1 MGWNPFERKTKVK
14 EVNLLNPTQ
23 EDVMTTIAGH
33 YKPQVGKYD
42 KYDSQL
48 DTLMSLKPST
58 TINKATTDNYVKNTI
73 ANPMRKTLQTQVLP
87 QVNAS
92 MGRGYWSTAR
102 NTATQKAVQDTEDQ
116 IASLSADAAYKD
128 EQARRDLSESA
139 YNRGIQAQGLR
150 SQLDPSNILMQLLGV
165 KTKEAIGSQQASPWD
180 ILTQGLTAGGALYG
194 AAK

>member
-14 EVNLLNPTQ
+14 EVDLLNPTQ
-23 EDVMTTIAGH
+23 KDLMTTIAGH

-42 KYDSQL
+42 QYDAQL
-48 DTLMSLKPST
+48 GTLMGMRPST
-58 TINKATTDNYVKNTI
+58 TVNSATTANYVRNAI
-73 ANPMRKTLQTQVLP
+73 ANPMRNQLQTQILP

-92 MGRGYWSTAR
+92 MGRGFWSTAR
-102 NTATQKAVQDTEDQ
+102 NAATQKAVQDTENQ

-128 EQARRDLSESA
+128 EQARRELAESA

-150 SQLDPSNILMQLLGV
+150 SQLDPSQILVQLLGV

-180 ILTQGLTAGGALYG
+180 ILTQVAPVAGALYG

>member
-14 EVNLLNPTQ
+14 EVDLLNPTQ
-23 EDVMTTIAGH
+23 NNVMTTIAGH
-33 YKPQVGKYD
+33 YTPQVGKYD

-73 ANPMRKTLQTQVLP
+73 ANPMRKTLQTTVLP
-87 QVNAS
+87 QVKAS
-92 MGRGYWSTAR
+92 MGRAYWSTGAR
-102 NTATQKAVQDTEDQ
+102 SAEQKAIQDTEDQ
-116 IASLSADAAYKD
+116 IASLTAAAERED
-128 EQARRDLSESA
+128 EQARRELTESA

-150 SQLDPSNILMQLLGV
+150 SALDPSNILMQLLNV
-165 KTKEAIGSQQASPWD
+165 KTKEAVGSQQASPWD
-180 ILTQGLTAGGALYG
+180 ILTQALTAGGALYG

>member
-14 EVNLLNPTQ
+14 EVDLLNPTQ
-23 EDVMTTIAGH
+23 KDVMTTIAGH

-48 DTLMSLKPST
+48 DTLMSLRPST
-58 TINKATTDNYVKNTI
+58 TVNSATTANYVRNTI
-73 ANPMRKTLQTQVLP
+73 ANPMRNQLQTQILP

-102 NTATQKAVQDTEDQ
+102 NAATQKAVQDTENQ

-128 EQARRDLSESA
+128 EQARRELAESA

-150 SQLDPSNILMQLLGV
+150 SQMDPSQILMQLLGV

-194 AAK
+194 AVK